1 MNLYSGKV
9 KKTDKIALLF
19 AKGPRNQDEVDILTE
34 HIQKESKLISDSWTD
49 KERETRAKRAGTP
62 VKVPYSVHMV
72 RASQGTL
79 LQLTDEDV

>member
-9 KKTDKIALLF
+9 KKSDRIALLF
-19 AKGPRNQDEVDILTE
+19 AKGPRNQNEIDLLTE

-62 VKVPYSVHMV
+62 VKVPYTVHTV
-72 RASQGTL
+72 RTSQGTL
-79 LQLTDEDV
+79 LTDEDSS